1 MNEKFYSSYLQLLNK
16 NKIPLVLVPE
26 EFLLDLTKIITNFL
40 GYLWEKPDF
49 LAKILIYN
57 DLNDANNT
65 LFSLIVNRFYQNILS
80 SSFIEENL
88 LYVIVIIFKNEIY
101 KNEFDNLKFLE
112 NSKTSLLMDELRNN
126 LEIKKYSK
134 NVILE
139 IIKKL
144 EYDYGKELF
153 KIELDNYVNEKF
165 EEKIDI
171 NKIENQK
178 LKDLDDEKNQYLTDL
193 SKFELEKYINDD
205 KGQKE
210 KYFLSELTQKIERYK
225 NLNLFSNSIFVKTI
239 PKEINSCSYKN
250 GYLSIIGLLD
260 LFFNQIE
267 NTTIPIELKYI
278 CKITY
283 ILIKNKFPQ
292 VKEYEIFSFIGKNII
307 SKLLIPLFKDPLEIY
322 ITEFL
327 ISENTLSN
335 LNLFLL
341 ILSKLTSFELYLNKD
356 KELIYIPFNTYFIEK
371 MPYLFNFYKK
381 IIKIELP
388 IFIELFVNDE
398 LNNDF
403 LYNYFNENR
412 NEIMIN
418 KSIAFTLEDINYLI
432 KIIDKNKDQ
441 LFNKKT
447 DIDDSKENKIEDIF
461 NKLNTDNNKKFLLN
475 LEKMNISNKKD
486 NYILL
491 QKLLIN
497 PKYDYLFEPFNQQ
510 KEYFYIKRLPIIH
523 DENDKKID
531 NIIKIKNY
539 ISYILY
545 NCPKLIDFKFSGKDF
560 SSTFSGLKNFLKH
573 SENNIYFEYNINSL
587 FDDCKKLE
595 EKYIKNDYELLLYEL
610 KNEINKSTEI
620 LDFQI
625 MSSYLEKIK
634 ICEKKIKLIK
644 NIIELEKDVEI
655 NKKVQEIFFGN
666 NNDKYKYEL
675 KYDENKKEYINNIE
689 QFIKTF
695 PSNKEKNIILI
706 RNYLNFIFII
716 LQNEEAMKKNNE
728 ELCKIKEKIYDNIF
742 IKLYDKLY
750 PQNPSKTDSLI
761 LINCEKLSWVEP
773 KHFIQDNCDFNIFL
787 NEIFYCFNQLEKERS
802 PNNKLNNLMSIFEI
816 ISKIILFTGLESK
829 ESGNKIYIDLL
840 KYIIICAKPR
850 RLDSELEY
858 IETFLFKPNNEI
870 LNKLKLLRKV
880 CDILKNIKYNDL
892 INISEEEFKLNCSKS
907 L

>member
-1 MNEKFYSSYLQLLNK
+1 MNEKFYSFYLQLLNK
-16 NKIPLVLVPE
+16 NKIPLILVPE

-144 EYDYGKELF
+144 EYDYSKELF

-225 NLNLFSNSIFVKTI
+225 NLNLFYNSIFVKNI

-371 MPYLFNFYKK
+371 MPYLFNFYTK

-418 KSIAFTLEDINYLI
+418 KSIAFTLEDINCLI
-432 KIIDKNKDQ
+432 KVIDKNKDQ

-497 PKYDYLFEPFNQQ
+497 PKYDYLFV
-510 KEYFYIKRLPIIH
+510 
-523 DENDKKID
+523 
-531 NIIKIKNY
+531 
-539 ISYILY
+539 IL
-545 NCPKLIDFKFSGKDF
+545 
-560 SSTFSGLKNFLKH
+560 
-573 SENNIYFEYNINSL
+573 
-587 FDDCKKLE
+587 
-595 EKYIKNDYELLLYEL
+595 
-610 KNEINKSTEI
+610 
-620 LDFQI
+620 
-625 MSSYLEKIK
+625 
-634 ICEKKIKLIK
+634 
-644 NIIELEKDVEI
+644 
-655 NKKVQEIFFGN
+655 
-666 NNDKYKYEL
+666 
-675 KYDENKKEYINNIE
+675 
-689 QFIKTF
+689 
-695 PSNKEKNIILI
+695 
-706 RNYLNFIFII
+706 
-716 LQNEEAMKKNNE
+716 
-728 ELCKIKEKIYDNIF
+728 
-742 IKLYDKLY
+742 
-750 PQNPSKTDSLI
+750 
-761 LINCEKLSWVEP
+761 
-773 KHFIQDNCDFNIFL
+773 
-787 NEIFYCFNQLEKERS
+787 
-802 PNNKLNNLMSIFEI
+802 
-816 ISKIILFTGLESK
+816 
-829 ESGNKIYIDLL
+829 
-840 KYIIICAKPR
+840 
-850 RLDSELEY
+850 
-858 IETFLFKPNNEI
+858 
-870 LNKLKLLRKV
+870 
-880 CDILKNIKYNDL
+880 
-892 INISEEEFKLNCSKS
+892 
-907 L
+907 